1 MGIALTDDHREL
13 AEVARGFLTSQKAR
27 AAARSLLDAPEEA
40 RPPFWQGIVELGW
53 LGLHI
58 DEEHGGSGYG
68 LPELVVVIDEL
79 GRAVAPGPFVPT
91 VIASAVIAKDGSA
104 EQKSRLLPGLIDG
117 TVTAGIGLAGQVA
130 VNDGVADGEA
140 GIVLGA
146 GLGELLLIAAGDDV
160 LVLDRGRGG
169 VSVEVPENLDPTR
182 RSGRVRLHNVSV
194 TADDILA
201 GARESALARARTLL
215 AAEAVGGAAD
225 CVEAAV
231 DYAKVRQQF
240 GRTIATFQ
248 AVKHHCANMIVGAES
263 AIAAVWDASRAA
275 SEDLSEDEA
284 QFRLAAAS
292 AAALAF
298 PAYARNSEL
307 NIQVHGGIGFTWEH
321 DAHLHLRRAL
331 VTTALF
337 GGDAPARDV
346 FERTAA
352 GAARENSLDLPPEAE
367 ELRTRIRDDAAE
379 IAALDKQPQ
388 RDKLIETGYVMPHWP
403 KPWGRAADAVEQL
416 VIEEE
421 FRAAGIK
428 RPDYGITSWVIL
440 TLIQHGTPWQIER
453 FVEKALRKDEVWC
466 QLFSEPDA
474 GSDAA
479 SIKTRATRVD
489 GGWKING
496 QKVWT
501 SGAHYCARGLATV
514 RTDPEAPKHA
524 GITTVIVDMKA
535 PEVEVRPL
543 RQITGGSDFNEVF
556 FNDLFVPDED
566 VVGPPN
572 SGWTVARATLGNERV
587 SIGGSGSFYEGLAAQ
602 LVQLV
607 RDQPDRLAGGRI
619 RVGSYL
625 AEENALRLLNLRRVA
640 RSVEGAGPGPEGN
653 ITKLKLAD
661 HMVEGAAIM
670 AALVGPEVAL
680 LDGPGVLSGR
690 LVMGARGMAIA
701 GGTSEVTRNQIAE
714 RILGMPRDPLI
725 N

>member
-27 AAARSLLDAPEEA
+27 WAARSLLDAAEES
-40 RPPFWQGIVELGW
+40 RPPFWQNLVELGW
-53 LGLHI
+53 LGLHV
-58 DEEHGGSGYG
+58 DEEHGGSGFG
-68 LPELVVVIDEL
+68 LPELVVVVEEL

-117 TVTAGIGLAGQVA
+117 TVTAGIGLDSRVRLEG
-130 VNDGVADGEA
+130 GVADGDA

-146 GLGELLLIAAGDDV
+146 GLAELLLIAAGEDV
-160 LVLDRGRGG
+160 LLLERGRAGL
-169 VSVEVPENLDPTR
+169 SVEVPNNFDPTR
-182 RSGRVRLHNVSV
+182 RSGRVRLDNVTVS
-194 TADDILA
+194 ADDVLT
-201 GARESALARARTLL
+201 GARAAALARARTLL
-215 AAEAVGGAAD
+215 AAEAVGGATD

-248 AVKHHCANMIVGAES
+248 AVKHHCANMLVAAE
-263 AIAAVWDASRAA
+263 AGVAAVWDASRAA
-275 SEDLSEDEA
+275 SEDED
-284 QFRLAAAS
+284 QFQLAAAV
-292 AAALAF
+292 AATLAF
-298 PAYARNSEL
+298 PAYARNAEL

-331 VTTALF
+331 VIAALF
-337 GGDAPARDV
+337 GGDGPARDV

-352 GAARENSLDLPPEAE
+352 GGKRENSLDLPPEAE
-367 ELRTRIRDDAAE
+367 ELRTRIHADAAE
-379 IAALDKQPQ
+379 IATLDKEAQ

-428 RPDYGITSWVIL
+428 RPDYSITGWVIL
-440 TLIQHGTPWQIER
+440 TLIQHGTDWQIER
-453 FVEKALRKDEVWC
+453 FVEKALRQEEIWC
-466 QLFSEPDA
+466 QLFSEPEA

-479 SIKTRATRVD
+479 SVKTRATRVD

-501 SGAHYCARGLATV
+501 SGAQYCARGLATV

-524 GITTVIVDMKA
+524 GITTVIIDMKG
-535 PEVEVRPL
+535 PGVEVRPL
-543 RQITGGSDFNEVF
+543 RQITGGSEFNEVF
-556 FNDLFVPDED
+556 FNDVFVPDED
-566 VVGPPN
+566 VVGAPN

-587 SIGGSGSFYEGLAAQ
+587 SIGGSGSFYEALAPT
-602 LVQLV
+602 LVQLA
-607 RDQPDRLAGGRI
+607 QQEPDRLGGAPVRI
-619 RVGSYL
+619 GSFL
-625 AEENALRLLNLRRVA
+625 ADDHALRLLNLRRAA

-653 ITKLKLAD
+653 ITKLKLAE
-661 HMVEGAAIM
+661 HMVDGAAIW

-680 LDGPGVLSGR
+680 MDGPGAIVGR
-690 LVMGARGMAIA
+690 LAMGARGMAIA